1 MEQVVLELWEN
12 RGAHQ
17 GQQCSQRTCQVSLTF
32 CFFSKNLLSL
42 NILDTGVLI
51 SESFKPSLDCVLGIR
66 RKSVNGPDVQTGGFK
81 AG

>member
-1 MEQVVLELWEN
+1 MLT
-12 RGAHQ
+12 RASSAHKEHAR
-17 GQQCSQRTCQVSLTF
+17 SASPSV
-32 CFFSKNLLSL
+32 FFSKNLLSL